1 MHTLSAFD
9 KELLA
14 RVSSEFR
21 RYKIPVKPM
30 DIIAKGTFGTI
41 VAATWN
47 DQKVIVKVEM
57 GRDGQDFDAID
68 TVEYT
73 ERSTFDDEIDMYRSM
88 ARMWDSSVLY
98 PEIKEFKEYAGI
110 PQCLWFTFG
119 RLPEPERDKKNID
132 NRVVENKKKPSVKNF
147 TSQFVDRE
155 SIEQSPSRNG
165 FKMFILPRFG
175 ENLFDY
181 TMRQKDKKLPPVAVA
196 RIGYQ
201 VLQHLEFL
209 CNRGLVHR
217 DIKPD
222 NLLLSDSSSPFL
234 GTCVYLV
241 DFGLSKLVMKN
252 GQHIPF
258 KHQDGL
264 TGTLRFAGI
273 HAHERSEASFRCD
286 QQALANTLLFLV
298 RGSLPW
304 QNPQMAP
311 KRRTMVSKS
320 GKKKKDTPFTKG
332 QSEILPKNPY
342 RDSDTLSL
350 SVHHRHSQQER
361 QEMQEK
367 ENFVK
372 SMKKQVPISNLVKI
386 SGIESKHDLIC
397 LDAIGE
403 LAKYANSM
411 EYGAKPDFTHLLAMF
426 FNAISQNSSSSSE
439 KEKEKVN
446 SISWIM

>member
-1 MHTLSAFD
+1 MLSAFD
-9 KELLA
+9 QELLA
-14 RVSSEFR
+14 RVSREFR
-21 RYKIPVKPM
+21 QYKMPVKPN

-68 TVEYT
+68 TAEYH

-88 ARMWDSSVLY
+88 ARMWDSSTLY
-98 PEIKEFKEYAGI
+98 PEIKEFKEYAGV
-110 PQCLWFTFG
+110 PQCMWFTLG
-119 RLPEPERDKKNID
+119 RLPEKEKRTIPETKKG
-132 NRVVENKKKPSVKNF
+132 KPSVKHF

-155 SIEQSPSRNG
+155 STEHSESRYG
-165 FKMFILPRFG
+165 FKMFILPRLG

-181 TMRQKDKKLPPVAVA
+181 TMRQKDKKLPPILVAK
-196 RIGYQ
+196 IGYQ

-209 CNRGLVHR
+209 CNKGIVHR

-222 NLLLSDSSSPFL
+222 NLLISDSSSPFM

-241 DFGLSKLVMKN
+241 DFGLSKQVLKN
-252 GQHIPF
+252 GQHIAF

-286 QQALANTLLFLV
+286 LQALSNTLLFLV

-311 KRRTMVSKS
+311 KRTM
-320 GKKKKDTPFTKG
+320 GPPKKKREVPFIKG
-332 QSEILPKNPY
+332 HSEIVPKNPY

-350 SVHHRHSQQER
+350 SVYHRHSQQER
-361 QEMQEK
+361 HEMQEK

-372 SMKKQVPISNLVKI
+372 SMKKQVPISNLIKI
-386 SGIESKHDLIC
+386 PGIDSKHDLIC
-397 LDAIGE
+397 LDALGE

-411 EYGAKPDFTHLLAMF
+411 EYGAKPDFHHLLAMF
-426 FNAISQNSSSSSE
+426 FNAIVHSQNSSSSKDSSSTS
-439 KEKEKVN
+439 VN
-446 SISWIM
+446 SISWII